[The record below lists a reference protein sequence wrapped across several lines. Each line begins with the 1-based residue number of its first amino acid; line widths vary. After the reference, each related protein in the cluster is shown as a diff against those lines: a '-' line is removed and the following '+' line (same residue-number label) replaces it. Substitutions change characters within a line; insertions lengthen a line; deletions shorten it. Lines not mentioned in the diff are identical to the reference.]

1 MAQGPIDYTSGF
13 GAANPLG
20 GALEAM
26 QAGARFG
33 VLDQQRAG
41 LQQQQ
46 MMREQQMLAAQA
58 EQERQGQM
66 AAAVDA
72 LIQNPN
78 ATRADFDRLA
88 VLMPKDQREGLIGA
102 FNARST
108 EQQGNDLRFAGQIE
122 SALVSGNPAI
132 AQQLI
137 TEQAA
142 AERNSGREDRARAY
156 ETWAKIAETSP
167 DALRVVV
174 GNILATLPGG
184 GAVLDSIGKVR
195 GEARAAEAFG
205 PEQRKRMADAESA
218 AVAARFAESRAI
230 SDLQLTAAQ
239 IAGLALDADIKKQ
252 NVAIAALNA
261 RLGSEGNDL
270 KRRELELKV
279 AEMQDKRDGTARERV
294 GELNAARGNIDN
306 FLNTASR
313 ALNTNAFVVGR
324 AAGPTSARTPTL
336 FQPVADFEALIET
349 LGAQSFLSQ
358 IPNIKG
364 MGQLSNAEGEKLQ
377 SALQNLSLKQS
388 PERLMENI
396 REAQR
401 LMIKAR
407 GNIEARYGASPSV
420 PDTPAARTAAPVAP
434 GAPARSVDDLV
445 RQYTR

>member
-13 GAANPLG
+13 GQQSPFG

-33 VLDQQRAG
+33 VLEQQRAG

-88 VLMPKDQREGLIGA
+88 VLMPKDQSKALQDA
-102 FNARST
+102 WAARSAEEKANILT
-108 EQQGNDLRFAGQIE
+108 FTGQVQ
-122 SALVSGNPAI
+122 SALATGNPEI
-132 AQQLI
+132 AQRLLN
-137 TEQAA
+137 ERAD
-142 AERNSGREDRARAY
+142 AERNAGRTGLAGQWG
-156 ETWAKIAETSP
+156 TWAEIAKGGP
-167 DALRVVV
+167 DALRVVI
-174 GNILATLPGG
+174 GEILATVEGG
-184 GAVLDSIGKVR
+184 GAVLDNIAKREQGR
-195 GEARAAEAFG
+195 RAEEAF
-205 PEQRKRMADAESA
+205 PLEQRKRMADAESA
-218 AVAARFAESRAI
+218 AVTARFAESKAV

-239 IAGLALDADIKKQ
+239 IAGLAIDADIKKQ

-279 AEMQDKRDGTARERV
+279 AEMQDKRDTTARERV

-313 ALNTNAFVVGR
+313 ALNTPRNVIGS
-324 AAGPTSARTPTL
+324 AAGPLSARMPTT
-336 FQPVADFEALIET
+336 FQSTADFEALIET

-377 SALQNLSLKQS
+377 SALQSLSLKQS

-434 GAPARSVDDLV
+434 GAPVRSVDDLV

>member
-1 MAQGPIDYTSGF
+1 MAQGPIDYTRGF
-13 GAANPLG
+13 ATASPLG
-20 GALEAM
+20 GAFEAM

-33 VLDQQRAG
+33 ALEQQRNV
-41 LQQQQ
+41 LQQAQ
-46 MMREQQMLAAQA
+46 MAQEQQMQAAQA
-58 EQERQGQM
+58 EQERQRQL
-66 AAAVDA
+66 AIAVDS

-78 ATRADFDRLA
+78 ATRADFDRLS
-88 VLMPKDQREGLIGA
+88 VLMPEKQREGLINV
-102 FNARST
+102 FNART
-108 EQQGNDLRFAGQIE
+108 KTQQENDLRFAGQVE
-122 SALVSGNPAI
+122 AALVGGNPEI

-137 TEQAA
+137 TERAA
-142 AERNSGREDRARAY
+142 AERNSGREDQARGY
-156 ETWAKIAETSP
+156 ETWAQIAQSSP

-184 GAVLDSIGKVR
+184 GAVLENIGRVR
-195 GEARAAEAFG
+195 GEARAAQAFG
-205 PEQRKRMADAESA
+205 PEQRKRIADAESA
-218 AVAARFAESRAI
+218 AVTARFAESKAV

-239 IAGLALDADIKKQ
+239 IAGLALDADIKRQ
-252 NVAIAALNA
+252 NVAIASMNA
-261 RLGSEGNDL
+261 RVGAEGNDL
-270 KRRELELKV
+270 KRRELQLKV
-279 AEMQDKRDGTARERV
+279 AEMEDKRDTTARERV

-313 ALNTNAFVVGR
+313 ALNTPRNVVGS
-324 AAGPTSARTPTL
+324 AAGPVSARIPTT
-336 FQPVADFEALIET
+336 FQSTADFEALIET

-377 SALQNLSLKQS
+377 SALQSLSLRQS

-401 LMIKAR
+401 LMLKAR
-407 GNIEARYGASPSV
+407 GNIETRYGAAPSV

-434 GAPARSVDDLV
+434 GAPVRSVDDLV

>member
-1 MAQGPIDYTSGF
+1 MVQPIDYTRGF
-13 GAANPLG
+13 GSANPFG
-20 GALEAM
+20 SVMQGLEAGAAFAGIEQQ
-26 QAGARFG
+26 QAAR
-33 VLDQQRAG
+33 A
-41 LQQQQ
+41 QQ
-46 MMREQQMLAAQA
+46 MMLRDQQMQAAQA
-58 EQERQGQM
+58 EQERQRQM
-66 AAAVDA
+66 ASAVDA

-78 ATRADFDRLA
+78 ATRADYDRLA

-102 FNARST
+102 FNARTS
-108 EQQGNDLRFAGQIE
+108 EQQGSDLRFAGQVE
-122 SALVSGNPAI
+122 AALVSGNAEV

-137 TEQAA
+137 RERAD
-142 AERNSGREDRARAY
+142 AERNSGREDQARAY

-167 DALRVVV
+167 DAARVAV

-184 GAVLDSIGKVR
+184 GAVLESIGRVR
-195 GEARAAEAFG
+195 GEARAAQAFE
-205 PEQRKRMADAESA
+205 PEQRKRMAEAESA
-218 AVAARFAESRAI
+218 AVAARFAESKAI
-230 SDLQLTAAQ
+230 SDLKLTAAQ
-239 IAGLALDADIKKQ
+239 IAGLALDADIKRQ
-252 NVAIAALNA
+252 NVAIASMNA
-261 RLGSEGNDL
+261 RVGAEGNDL

-279 AEMQDKRDGTARERV
+279 AEMQDKRDTTARERV

-313 ALNTNAFVVGR
+313 ALNTPRNVIGS
-324 AAGPTSARTPTL
+324 AAGPVSARVPTT
-336 FQPVADFEALIET
+336 FQSTADFEALIET

-377 SALQNLSLKQS
+377 SALQSLSLKQS

-401 LMIKAR
+401 LMLKAR
-407 GNIEARYGASPSV
+407 GNIEARYGAAPSV

-434 GAPARSVDDLV
+434 GAPVRSVDDLV